1 MLHTNALRAYSLAI
15 VRLILI
21 CVRRPAC
28 LPPLRQDPFDP
39 MVDMEK
45 ERARTKERVERRQ
58 AKDGDPTA
66 GHGASTEDWHQI
78 RMHGIRELRE

>member
-28 LPPLRQDPFDP
+28 LQPPLQDPFDP
-39 MVDMEK
+39 KVDMERA
-45 ERARTKERVERRQ
+45 RARTKEKAERRQ

-66 GHGASTEDWHQI
+66 GLGASTEDWQQI
-78 RMHGIRELRE
+78 HMHGIRESRE